1 LNENDRKV
9 AKKLVAIEM
18 AKINRPIA
26 QPSASDSSRML
37 NGAAAS
43 SVITQSTFDV
53 KVLDEFDRVCGL
65 KSTSESSSGPK
76 RLSVDEEI
84 SFFVKAV
91 HSADDFQRFWKQNQT
106 TLPRLA
112 SLVRRYNV
120 CPATSVA
127 SESTFSIAGYLNRK
141 QRSSLSSTA
150 MRYSMVL
157 KNKNVLNKLKKNI

>member
-1 LNENDRKV
+1 
-9 AKKLVAIEM
+9 M
-18 AKINRPIA
+18 AKIGRPTA
-26 QPSASDSSRML
+26 PSNASGSSRML
-37 NGAAAS
+37 HGAAAS

-53 KVLDEFDRVCGL
+53 KVFDEFDRVCGL
-65 KSTSESSSGPK
+65 KSTTESSSGSK

-91 HSADDFQRFWKQNQT
+91 HSADHFQHFWKQNQT

-157 KNKNVLNKLKKNI
+157 KNKNALNKLKSNK